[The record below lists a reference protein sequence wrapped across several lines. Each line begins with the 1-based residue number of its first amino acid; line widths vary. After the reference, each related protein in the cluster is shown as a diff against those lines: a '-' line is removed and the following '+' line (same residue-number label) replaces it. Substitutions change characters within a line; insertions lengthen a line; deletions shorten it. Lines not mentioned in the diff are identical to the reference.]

1 MRDPIGVSSS
11 VWDSRKV
18 EGVVPLLPHGAKDR
32 AYTNIMC
39 CGVFIPKKC
48 TKFGYP
54 ARSPRFSPT
63 WCERVSKSIK
73 KIIAGSQSSALQKTN
88 SPVARRRRGV
98 TGRFFSRKVTT
109 LKPSFCTLV
118 TTFHLYSTSLNSSDL
133 KVYTYF
139 HPVDESRRDHP
150 PWITRRFP
158 LCILWTTGRSTPQT
172 VKAEVRA

>member
-1 MRDPIGVSSS
+1 VRDPIGVSSS

-73 KIIAGSQSSALQKTN
+73 KIIAGSQSSATKGCYWAIFLSKSNN
-88 SPVARRRRGV
+88 SETVVLYVGYYI
-98 TGRFFSRKVTT
+98 
-109 LKPSFCTLV
+109 SF
-118 TTFHLYSTSLNSSDL
+118 
-133 KVYTYF
+133 
-139 HPVDESRRDHP
+139 
-150 PWITRRFP
+150 I
-158 LCILWTTGRSTPQT
+158 
-172 VKAEVRA
+172 